1 MKKSI
6 SIRDEFIKL
15 GQAMKLAGLVDSG
28 VDAKYA
34 IEEGSVKVNG
44 ETDLRRGRKL
54 YNGVTPTKIWKNIIL
69 RYPYKNDHK
78 IARIK

>member
-44 ETDLRRGRKL
+44 ETDLRRYIMVMYLPLR
-54 YNGVTPTKIWKNIIL
+54 VTK
-69 RYPYKNDHK
+69 
-78 IARIK
+78 

>member
-44 ETDLRRGRKL
+44 EIDLRRGRKL
-54 YNGVTPTKIWKNIIL
+54 YNGDVFTFKGDEVTVVSKISI
-69 RYPYKNDHK
+69 
-78 IARIK
+78 

>member
-44 ETDLRRGRKL
+44 EKDLRRGRKL
-54 YNGVTPTKIWKNIIL
+54 YNGDVFTFKGDEVTVVSKISI
-69 RYPYKNDHK
+69 
-78 IARIK
+78 